1 MGQTMRN
8 YLITILMR
16 DGSRGRC
23 LFESEWH
30 AIDCALST
38 FFEARRISA
47 RRVS

>member
-1 MGQTMRN
+1 MRN
-8 YLITILMR
+8 YLITIVMR
-16 DGSRGRC
+16 NGSSGRC
-23 LFESEWH
+23 QGLFESEWH

>member
-1 MGQTMRN
+1 MRT

-16 DGSRGRC
+16 DGSKGRC
-23 LFESEWH
+23 HGLFESEWH